1 MRISVAGTGYVG
13 LVTGVCLAEK
23 GHTVVCVDPDQK
35 KIDQLCSGIVPIYE
49 NGLEELMRKNSLRL
63 RYTTDYRKAYDDAE
77 LIFICVGTPEKEDGS
92 TDLEYVYSAAE
103 QIALSVRN
111 DCLVVIK
118 STVPIG
124 TNDVIEEFIR
134 SRLARQV
141 KVEVASNPE
150 FLAQGRGVRDTLY
163 ASRIVLGV
171 ASENAERILRT
182 VYAQFKSSPVVV
194 TNRKSAEMIKYAA
207 NDFLALKI
215 SYINEI
221 ANLCEA
227 SGADIEEVALGIGLD
242 PRIGDK
248 FLNAGIGYGGSCF
261 PKDTK
266 ALHWFAN
273 SHHCELKTIK
283 AAIEV
288 NAKQKLKLLEKARKY
303 YDSFAD
309 LSIAVLGLAFK
320 PGTDD
325 LREAPALQNIS
336 MLLQEDAKIKVWDPI
351 AMNKFKKIY
360 PTEIEYCSTIER
372 TIKGADLCL
381 IFTEWPQIQ
390 AIDPAIYPRL
400 MRRPIVLDGRNC
412 YDLDAVRGSTGLC
425 YESIGRE
432 AVSGYMKSKS
442 ERSQTKK
449 EVAV

>member
-1 MRISVAGTGYVG
+1 
-13 LVTGVCLAEK
+13 
-23 GHTVVCVDPDQK
+23 
-35 KIDQLCSGIVPIYE
+35 
-49 NGLEELMRKNSLRL
+49 
-63 RYTTDYRKAYDDAE
+63 
-77 LIFICVGTPEKEDGS
+77 
-92 TDLEYVYSAAE
+92 
-103 QIALSVRN
+103 
-111 DCLVVIK
+111 
-118 STVPIG
+118 
-124 TNDVIEEFIR
+124 
-134 SRLARQV
+134 
-141 KVEVASNPE
+141 
-150 FLAQGRGVRDTLY
+150 
-163 ASRIVLGV
+163 
-171 ASENAERILRT
+171 
-182 VYAQFKSSPVVV
+182 
-194 TNRKSAEMIKYAA
+194 MIKYAA
-207 NDFLALKI
+207 NDFLD
-215 SYINEI
+215 INEI

-227 SGADIEEVALGIGLD
+227 SGADVEEVALGIGLD

-261 PKDTK
+261 PKETK

-273 SHHCELKTIK
+273 SHHCGLKTIK
-283 AAIEV
+283 AATEV
-288 NAKQKLKLLEKARKY
+288 NAKQKFKLLEKARKY

-336 MLLQEDAKIKVWDPI
+336 MLLQEDAAIKVWDPI

-360 PTEIEYCSTIER
+360 PTEIEYCSTIES

-390 AIDPAIYPRL
+390 AIDPRL

-412 YDLDAVRGSTGLC
+412 YDLGAVRGSKGLC